1 MPSVFRIG
9 QVSASE
15 RAESARQGQPDSG
28 AFKITPRFERR
39 YLENEKSYRFDIN
52 SVYEGEFS
60 DSYDV
65 RIVEIFEIYQKL

>member
-1 MPSVFRIG
+1 M
-9 QVSASE
+9 SASE
-15 RAESARQGQPDSG
+15 RAESARRGQPDSR

-39 YLENEKSYRFDIN
+39 YLENEKSYRFEIN

-65 RIVEIFEIYQKL
+65 RIVEIFEINQKL

>member
-1 MPSVFRIG
+1 M
-9 QVSASE
+9 SASE
-15 RAESARQGQPDSG
+15 RAESARRGQSDSG

-39 YLENEKSYRFDIN
+39 YLENEKSYRFEIN

>member
-1 MPSVFRIG
+1 M
-9 QVSASE
+9 SASE
-15 RAESARQGQPDSG
+15 RAESVRRGQLDSG

-39 YLENEKSYRFDIN
+39 YLENEKSYRFEIN

-65 RIVEIFEIYQKL
+65 RIVEIFQIYQKL